1 MPFPPRAEGRRKRK
15 RIRSFGPGPP
25 HPTGLASGK
34 ASICVLLSLLSQQL
48 SYRPTVLCVCSSGCQ
63 VHTSYPALR
72 GIPSTR
78 NIWQHP
84 KITRL
89 DAEKL
94 SPYITLLLCG
104 EKRYFWLRSLF
115 HLSQVKGSSFS
126 PLLNF
131 PLRQILSHFKISSFI

>member
-15 RIRSFGPGPP
+15 RMRSFGPGPP

-48 SYRPTVLCVCSSGCQ
+48 SYGPMVLCVCGSGRQ

-84 KITRL
+84 EITRL
-89 DAEKL
+89 DAAKL
-94 SPYITLLLCG
+94 SPYITPALRG
-104 EKRYFWLRSLF
+104 ETLF
-115 HLSQVKGSSFS
+115 LVEITF
-126 PLLNF
+126 
-131 PLRQILSHFKISSFI
+131 SFIPSQRKFILPIAQFPSEANFVSF